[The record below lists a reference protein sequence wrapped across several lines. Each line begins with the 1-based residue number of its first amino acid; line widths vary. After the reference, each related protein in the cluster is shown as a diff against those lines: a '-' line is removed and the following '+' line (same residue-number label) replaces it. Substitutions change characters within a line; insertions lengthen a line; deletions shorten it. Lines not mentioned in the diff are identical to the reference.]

1 MEKLNARDIQ
11 AIFAMLD
18 RTMAEKREF
27 LIQIDAQLGDGDL
40 GITMSKGFS
49 AANSATENSN
59 QTDVG
64 LLMVSAGMAISQA
77 APSTMG
83 TLMATGFLK
92 AGKSLSGKTEVD
104 LQRFSTAMNEF
115 VEGVMNRGKAKPG
128 EKTIVDSLLPAVEA
142 LKNSSASNLPMNQ
155 AFSMAYEAA
164 VLGLEQTKEMVPQ
177 HGKQVAHRA
186 KSKGLEDPG
195 ATVGMLIFQVFS
207 EYVNAQ

>member
-1 MEKLNARDIQ
+1 MEKLNAQDIQ

-49 AANSATENSN
+49 AAKTTTEKNT
-59 QTDVG
+59 QADVG
-64 LLMVSAGMAISQA
+64 LLMISAGMAISQA

-83 TLMATGFLK
+83 TLLATGFLK
-92 AGKSLSGKTEVD
+92 SGKSLSGKTEVD
-104 LQRFSTAMNEF
+104 LDSFTKAMHEF
-115 VEGVMNRGKAKPG
+115 VEGVMTRGKAKPG
-128 EKTIVDSLLPAVEA
+128 EKTIVDSLKPAVEA
-142 LKNSSASNLPMNQ
+142 LNNASANNLPLRQ
-155 AFSMAYEAA
+155 AFALAYQAA
-164 VLGLEQTKEMVPQ
+164 VEGLARTKEMIPQ
-177 HGKQVAHRA
+177 HGKQVAHRS

-207 EYVNAQ
+207 EYANAN